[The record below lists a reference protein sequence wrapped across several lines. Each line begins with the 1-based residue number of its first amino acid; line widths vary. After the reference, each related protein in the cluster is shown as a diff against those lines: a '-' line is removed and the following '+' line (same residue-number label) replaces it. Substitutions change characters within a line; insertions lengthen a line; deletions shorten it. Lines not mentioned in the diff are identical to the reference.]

1 MTTITVAHV
10 REGEQISTELPDGLN
25 IKDAPLEMLD
35 QKNPGCVRV
44 AARVGKVFTPDL
56 VKLSDYGAP
65 YRYSFTRHEVET
77 LPELAE
83 LLQFCSRHDRV
94 IVMGDLNSYWEDD
107 PKGSHRRLGENSSS
121 LNPGEFGVITMR
133 PSRLLTIDLDGP
145 SLPGYNPLDPIPALN
160 EFVLP
165 LLGDAFT
172 RAGYVAQVTSS
183 QKLDPNATARL
194 RLWYLMKEPLSPE
207 GRSRLLRQLK
217 TQNPKLKIDPSSCNT
232 AQLNY
237 TSPPIIVPALT
248 FDVLRNPL
256 QNAQNDV
263 LPRRWFMVEGEPLD
277 VAEPVVEVRSIN
289 DPSGE
294 GATRLFEPGSELLAL
309 EMPGDDIHPKILTA
323 TFNLARHYRSRIS
336 TEDVVEMVH
345 NRLIELTADGEQYSN
360 RKERITGKTIRTE
373 IASAYE
379 SALNKVMLR
388 VGPLTEEV
396 TSWRS
401 LEETAQLLNATLN
414 AAITDKS
421 HRVHVIKAT
430 CGLGKTHSTLEMIR
444 DSGEICY
451 LFTPDHTK
459 AAEVVRDAKNMGI
472 STVHIKG
479 KAEKDEEQTPLCAKF
494 KTIELHSGEEGYRY
508 INSAMVCKGKRVEEK
523 PTANEYA
530 TPERVISDVSCPYY
544 TTCGYNRQFT
554 QKAQLYVFAHAS
566 LMHSPPIGT
575 KLNVGLPRP
584 AFSVIDENPS
594 GTLVKTETFPM
605 ASLRKWN
612 QIGTRH
618 IIRRLCDA
626 LEDGKDLLQTF
637 RAIVAERAA
646 DYETDEGEMAEI
658 LLNRLARAAW
668 VDFRKE
674 AGNIHAGMTAE
685 ETLLAV
691 SKTKV
696 AAPWLG
702 LLGVIKKAEA
712 SCESLQSVRFSRN
725 KAGEEFVSY
734 DRIEEMNCPLGKK
747 VLVLDATPSEIEL
760 KALFWDFQLHE
771 FEVRENTFEVQV
783 LGPTFSKTR
792 LTKWAEDNSK
802 EERFTDLTA
811 FTRMVS
817 GLDNAGVVT
826 FKGVKEHLP
835 LAEPSLVEAYGITP
849 EEAEKI
855 EKAEEERLAGMS
867 DKAKELAETLGKG
880 RKYSLPVMTFKAL
893 LGQNAFEKKEVLL
906 IAGRIMI
913 PAHAAERKAGILL
926 NDPKLG
932 RDVREYG
939 ETKAK
944 HFVRVGNGKIRE
956 IENPIPVRTHPNPG
970 VDSVREHN
978 DRSEYI
984 QAKGRLR
991 GVRAEKPKLIINCS
1005 ESPTGSPVDR
1015 LYQSLTDLIGPR
1027 RLVTLM
1033 ELHGGYL
1040 PLRAGYLRET
1050 FPKVFPS
1057 LKAAQRFVEDVLEW
1071 WEYSEC
1077 RFFRMVLE
1085 QERDLSCLTPW
1096 RKGSRK
1102 DRPKTEGD
1110 IICIRQWAEV
1120 RKDPDLAFEEQTRNR
1135 HSVYPT
1141 LGIAA

>member
-10 REGEQISTELPDGLN
+10 REGELITTELPDGLD
-25 IKDAPLEMLD
+25 IKDAPLDMLD
-35 QKNPGCVRV
+35 TKNPGCVRV

-65 YRYSFTRHEVET
+65 YRYTFTRHEVET
-77 LPELAE
+77 LPELAG
-83 LLQFCSRHDRV
+83 LLLDCARIDRGV
-94 IVMGDLNSYWEDD
+94 VMGDLNSYWEDD
-107 PKGSHRRLGENSSS
+107 PNGGHRRVSENSPR

-145 SLPGYNPLDPIPALN
+145 SLPGYNPLDPIPTLN
-160 EFVLP
+160 EHVLP

-207 GRSRLLRQLK
+207 GRTRLLRQLQ

-232 AQLNY
+232 AQFNY
-237 TSPPIIVPALT
+237 TSPPIIVSALT

-345 NRLIELTADGEQYSN
+345 SRLIELTADGEQYSN
-360 RKERITGKTIRTE
+360 RKERITSKTIRTE

-414 AAITDKS
+414 AAISDKA

-459 AAEVVRDAKNMGI
+459 AAEVVRDARGMGI

-494 KTIELHSGEEGYRY
+494 ETIELHSGEEGYRY

-523 PTANEYA
+523 PGSNEHS
-530 TPERVISDVSCPYY
+530 TPERVISDVCCPHY
-544 TTCGYNRQFT
+544 TTCGYNRQFS

-575 KLNVGLPRP
+575 KLNIGLPRP
-584 AFSVIDENPS
+584 TFSVIDENPS

-605 ASLRKWN
+605 ASLRKWSQN
-612 QIGTRH
+612 GTRH
-618 IIRRLCDA
+618 IVRRLCDA

-646 DYETDEGEMAEI
+646 DYGTDEGEMAEA

-668 VDFRKE
+668 ADFRKE

-685 ETLLAV
+685 ETLQAV

-702 LLGVIKKAEA
+702 LLSVIKKAGE

-734 DRIEEMNCPLGKK
+734 DRIEEMHCPLGKK

-792 LTKWAEDNSK
+792 LTKWAEDDSK

-826 FKGVKEHLP
+826 FKGVKDHLP
-835 LAEPSLVEAYGITP
+835 LAEPSLDD
-849 EEAEKI
+849 EEAPAGLSDEA
-855 EKAEEERLAGMS
+855 KA
-867 DKAKELAETLGKG
+867 LAETLGKG
-880 RKYSLPVMTFKAL
+880 RKYALPVMTFKAL

-991 GVRAEKPKLIINCS
+991 GVRAQKPKLIVNCS

-1027 RLVTLM
+1027 RFVTLM
-1033 ELHGGYL
+1033 EQHGGYL

-1050 FPKVFPS
+1050 FPNVFPT
-1057 LKAAQRFVEDVLEW
+1057 LKAAQRFVEDVLDW
-1071 WEYSEC
+1071 WEHSEC
-1077 RFFRMVLE
+1077 RFFRMVYE
-1085 QERDLSCLTPW
+1085 QTDDLTILAPW
-1096 RKGSRK
+1096 RKGSRG
-1102 DRPKTEGD
+1102 RPKTEGS
-1110 IICIRQWAEV
+1110 IICVRPWAEV
-1120 RKDPDLAFEEQTRNR
+1120 REDKDLALEVPTRSKATSLAMFSTPSEEELR
-1135 HSVYPT
+1135 
-1141 LGIAA
+1141 AAGVFDEAA